1 MLMMLCSLLKNE
13 WLNVAKLLCISAH
26 VVGLELAGLYI
37 LLFWAV
43 DWGTLQ
49 PSGFLS
55 SRYPG
60 T

>member
-37 LLFWAV
+37 LLFWIGVLYSPQLFSAA
-43 DWGTLQ
+43 DIQ
-49 PSGFLS
+49 AHN
-55 SRYPG
+55 
-60 T
+60 